1 MNNKKIISIFLSA
14 SILSSNLPYNVLAD
28 MKNSNNQIIYNENNS
43 INKEAQ
49 NEGKEKSSESFSLD
63 MGKYVDTNGI
73 LTFPEAKG
81 IVDNPTY
88 LRFDFNRNVYENV
101 TITYSLNSV
110 ENTLIGKNIKIPV
123 KNQDELNE
131 VLKTLKVDTKGN
143 KKLTFNILL
152 GGLPIYQSVE
162 GVPSRLYKAERAID
176 GNNDTFYGAI
186 NSNDSTFTI
195 LFKDKTYIENVLV
208 KANKAFDVQGLQNG
222 TWKNIG
228 SSATSNGEIKGKK
241 DIPVT
246 KGEYDGIIV
255 KQKHTSIDSCIIN
268 EIEFNEGST
277 EEKINYEANPCD
289 LDLGNKVINK
299 DGSVSFKDFKIT
311 GDEVKLLIKFKNDS
325 DKNKI
330 SYTLNDQFIE
340 KKGDCVID
348 VNSETESNEILK
360 SLKIYHDNATENN
373 VSISLIPSNNNLIE
387 GVPDEVIAQGG
398 AYDSIHTAENV
409 FSGSDSHFISNLSNT
424 LTLKNTKDIYI
435 TGVAFLNGNVQTTI
449 KGLKDGKWTDIGAHS
464 SSEFEMINITPG
476 YYDEIKFVSNSTLD
490 IRNLYLRYSN
500 ISKNIILDK
509 NIFDLDMGE
518 YKLDGDIITFP
529 EAKGLTGGR
538 TNLYISFNK
547 EYSSLVR
554 VKWQKDGKEMVESSK
569 YVRIP
574 IESQTDLNEVLKT
587 LKIEDSNKAKLD
599 FDIKL
604 ADIPTGAK
612 ATTNNFFN
620 NDPAM
625 PGGYKADYVM
635 DDNLF
640 THYSSYMNEAY
651 VQIDFIED
659 KNINSISIKQNKAL
673 GGRIQGNKDG
683 KWIDIGSLE
692 YKEVAEASATE
703 YGEILNVDVIEGM
716 YSGIRFYPE
725 QLRGGMRGSRV
736 CDIAINETVPQ
747 KFEVGKNKESN
758 LSLGDSKIENN
769 KITFPNA
776 KGNIENTCKLIFKL
790 NNIEEQN
797 TSIRYN
803 LNGKEIIKNN
813 QDIEIEINTQE
824 ELDEVLKSLEIK
836 FSELKG
842 CSLDISMFEN
852 IEPYWGVPDGVVAT
866 GRAHDSSC
874 TPQFAFKGS
883 GNYWNSGSY
892 NDSMYITGIDNIY
905 LSAIKYYS
913 KNNLRIRGKL
923 QNDEWVTIGDTTA
936 NTNIRQLD
944 VVEGYYKGLELYS
957 YGYDWSHISDL
968 EFLMNNRKVNTQIN
982 IEKSSL
988 EIEKYLSDGS
998 GNVTFPNFSSNINS
1012 NATLDIEIKK
1022 GYDEDLSIF
1031 YTLNGVNKTSKENK
1045 VSIPVSNN
1053 KELKEVLSSLKISHS
1068 NELDLNVSFLLNLK
1082 SGEKIEKDVDVF
1094 LDDSFDMGEMVNSD
1108 NKITFK
1114 NSKGRI
1120 KDKANLSIL
1129 SKNDIQIKYTSN
1141 GKEIEKSG
1149 EKIILEDFT
1158 QEDLDEFL
1166 NSFSINYNVYEG
1178 CEFSISMIGNPK
1190 TIKYDFFIPQVQGE
1204 LNLNLEESK
1213 ANENGYT
1220 IFPGAKGLLCRKGS
1234 LNISFDEVF
1243 NNTIEI
1249 RYKLDN
1255 IEYVKKQNNL
1265 SIEVPTQRQLDE
1277 VLKTLKIR
1285 NFSNL
1290 DCDLSINLLEDRY
1303 VPVGT
1308 TSDKPECLNGQGWY
1322 CGRDGSTATITF
1334 KEPLRIGSLSVTK
1347 TGGTDN
1353 SFYIKGLKDG
1363 KWDNIGSYTVYP
1375 QYDNSTTREIDVQR
1389 NTYDAISINYS
1400 VENGW
1405 GSANV
1410 SKLGFLDKVSTNV
1423 KIEPSIELTASIS
1436 DSLSSAKLKW
1446 KSDLKASA
1454 YNVYVKKKE
1463 DKNWTL
1469 SKNVTA
1475 DERETEDYNI
1485 NDLEA
1490 PIEPEHEI
1498 QLDTLK
1504 KGIQLSSTD
1513 LGTEYSYYVD
1523 AVDVNGEKIGTSNI
1537 EKINVQS
1544 DFKEFLYEVSD
1555 SSVAPTELKNKSNGF
1570 IPKRELVNKSFLYV
1584 ASVDNAGNVSKTK
1597 AIPILKLFVDEA
1609 PVLKVGSNVDIK
1621 QNNKFDIMD
1630 GVTATDDIDGDLT
1643 KNIEVEI
1650 TNPNGDNVP
1659 EIDTNILG
1667 YWKIKYSVKDSN
1679 NNNVS
1684 YTRTLRVVKNFNV
1697 ELNLGKELVTS
1708 TFAKF
1713 PNARVLSEGKQ
1724 QEING
1729 LKMYFSQGFNKDKVK
1744 IHYVLNGVE
1753 KVSTE
1758 QKIELNNKFTIKEA
1772 EELIKS
1778 IKIEHDNSKEFK
1790 FTIKLNSNEID
1801 DIIYNYEN
1809 NHYYKFIEA
1818 DNIDWNKAKEEAE
1831 KEEFLGHK
1839 GYLATVTSDQE
1850 NIICNL
1856 FSATVFWIGG
1866 FFENNIWKWVSGE
1879 NFSSYSNWM
1888 PGQPDRSNGETH
1900 LEFYNKQWN
1909 DFDSFNSE
1917 RYPEGRPQGYLVEFG
1932 LNEKLPYPNT
1942 INDFK
1947 YEDTVTVKPIKAK
1960 QDIVLNALVDKNN
1973 DKIIL
1978 DWNDIKDIDYYKIW
1992 QKKEDQND
2000 FQVMSSNN
2008 FAKGEK
2014 VKVLNIYP
2022 TSSVKDTFKDWVN
2035 ESGQGLID
2043 IDTVSNSNFND
2054 NPDFYLKNENGE
2066 YKYDVIA
2073 CGFANITTA
2082 TSLPIESVLSINEA
2096 KNNNVGILLGHHY
2109 IGENIGNFP
2118 KFSEEYFMNKYKNT
2132 DEVCSYEVELNKS
2145 HEALNYPN
2153 KLGEVG
2159 DVLKIPHT
2167 HSNYNAFPF
2176 EDDIVIKFHVPK
2188 RHAYPY
2194 SCNKNYDGYSG
2205 IINGK
2210 NVSQNAYLSIH
2221 NNVAQIQTGHSGRS
2235 ITTDE
2240 KNMLANTVFYL
2251 AQKLSESYLEDING
2265 KDINKPT
2272 TPAYELYQTGIKK
2285 GLQFNS
2291 EDKGSTYEY
2300 YVEGVSKFGDVTNIS
2315 NKKKVEV
2322 KSGFKGFSYEVSNNP
2337 NPSPNLG
2344 DVINSTDGF
2353 IPAKELA
2360 SKLYIH
2366 VISSDKAGNKSEIV
2380 TLPIAGMFED
2390 LPPTLTVGGNIS
2402 ISRGKDYDLMKN
2414 VSAIDDYDGDLTKDI
2429 NVVIKNPDNK
2439 IVDEFDTNILGKW
2452 SIEYSVKDSK
2462 NQESKIIKEI
2472 IVKENLDYLN
2482 IKLGEPDKKRFIATF
2497 PNASITNNSDKLIN
2511 GMKLYISEGF
2521 NSSITIKYSD
2531 KGIEKSFKGQQLIL
2545 NSSYTTK
2552 EAEELI
2558 KSIRIEH
2565 DNSTS
2570 FTFNVRLQ
2578 NNSVDDIIYNPQ
2590 NGNYYQF
2597 VEAKR
2602 ITWKNAKERAEK
2614 MEYRG
2619 LKGHLATIKSKY
2631 ELDLFNCLTTKTV
2644 WLGATD
2650 EEEEG
2655 KWKWVT
2661 GEPVKFTNWCVGE
2674 PNNLGGTE
2682 DYMSSIKNSGGL
2694 WNDTVNSPDPVWTD
2708 IEGFVVEFENMD
2720 NGSSD
2725 GVYRYEDSV
2734 KIDNMVSKQD
2744 IVLNLENKDDNI
2756 TLNWND
2762 YKNAD
2767 YYKVLRKEK
2776 DSFEIVKD
2784 NLRENILSGYLAE
2797 DKAPPKMEYSLI
2809 LNKERTAKMEFYTE
2823 DVGSNYEYKVESY
2836 DRDNYQTAYSNI
2848 VKTTVT
2854 SGFKGYHYVLDENEN
2869 TEINGEVNNTDGKF
2883 EFKNVTDNTYL
2894 HIYAVDNNGNK
2905 TETKHVKLS
2914 DDTYN
2919 NKPRITLPGK
2929 NRVINIGEEFNKL
2942 QGVSAYDFED
2952 GNLTN
2957 KIKVEGEV
2965 NNNKKGVYKIK
2976 YTVEDSKGIQ
2986 AEEIVQ
2992 VHVTGDMEINIEEG
3006 SNNLEVNWSKV
3017 NNAVKYVLYRTNEN
3031 GFSFEEKGTFTDTQF
3046 IDDTAIDISSPAI
3059 TYLGEINE
3067 DSTMTRKVVSLS
3079 KEILGELNNKKVD
3092 NKENLKLKV
3101 ISKDLGTT
3109 YRYFVEALDKD
3120 NNVVNSSEI
3129 RNGKVTAGLA
3139 GFSYVID
3146 EKENTEVKNS
3156 VNIKNAEDIDI
3167 KNNKSKFL
3175 HIKAIDKN
3183 GNVSKAIHHLITG
3196 KYDTN
3201 YIPVIKGLTSKRVK
3215 EGESFNPLVGVTAY
3229 DVEDGDITN
3238 KIQIIGSVDTNKN
3251 GKYQLIYKVEDSQG
3265 NIREVKRNILVHG
3278 DMEIKVTPNK
3288 EDNNVDISWDKNVL
3302 GDDVFYE
3309 VRKWNSMEGYYT
3321 TIGYTEDLSFTDT
3334 DTKDIFGPKINGIT
3348 EIKEEEN
3355 NIDEENYEEESI
3367 DEENFLEYNDLEN
3380 KNNMDENIDKNMDVL
3395 EGNNLNSNKFLR
3407 KDINDNTY
3415 LKLNIDAVDRGVSE
3429 TYQVRT
3435 RLKEDNTVIRDMT
3448 DEEGRDWDV
3457 GTDFGGEVEY
3467 FKWKLSNKREDNLD
3481 TGTIKT
3487 SVSKDTIEFNTED
3500 YKYIH
3505 FIPYDTY
3512 GNAGQL
3518 VHYELGEIN
3527 NEENELI
3534 PPTIEGVKN
3543 RVIMIDSKFNVL
3555 EGIKAYDYA
3564 GEDLT
3569 GYIKINGFV
3578 DVNKTGEYTLNYS
3591 VMDFKGQL
3599 TEETCNIVVADYNE
3613 NIPNEKPNKIDNSPI
3628 VINYAD
3634 EVYMKVGNKYDVMSG
3649 IKVTDEEDGDL
3660 TSKVTYTTNLDTNKV
3675 GDYIV
3680 NYSIRDSGDNRVRW
3694 NRVVHVIPN
3703 NIDCPET
3710 GEPSP
3715 DWEGNGAFPQIYA
3728 YPTYIAVGSEFNPY
3742 DSIIVYDEEDGYI
3755 TNKLKFSGYV
3765 NTLKPGIYYLTYK
3778 VTDSDGNTS
3787 YCGRSVY
3794 VYEGNWGNPDGE
3806 KPKPNPDWG
3815 ENDNEDEDNDHIPPK
3830 PNQPDQDEEGLP
3842 PSNLPNIDKDQDGD
3856 GQKDIYIDKNGNV
3869 VKPDG
3874 SIETPGGIIVK
3885 PSEDGKVPSIDGE
3898 GNIVVPPNGIII
3910 KSDGNIE
3917 TPKNGAII
3925 RPNGNIEI
3933 QQQYKQ
3939 DDEEN
3944 NKYIYRDNPDN
3955 EERNGINNNSEEYNN
3970 NESNEDNESNDE
3982 NNPST
3987 GDKGIFIFV
3996 SLIMA
4001 SLVGLFINRKKK

>member
-43 INKEAQ
+43 INKETQ

-63 MGKYVDTNGI
+63 MGKYIDTNGI

-110 ENTLIGKNIKIPV
+110 ENTLIGKNIKIPIRTQ
-123 KNQDELNE
+123 NELNE
-131 VLKTLKVDTKGN
+131 VLKTLRVDTKNN
-143 KKLTFNILL
+143 KKLGFDIIL
-152 GGLPIYQSVE
+152 GGLPIYKSVE
-162 GVPSRLYKAERAID
+162 GVPSRLYKAERAVD
-176 GNNDTFYGAI
+176 GNNDSFYGAI
-186 NSNDSTFTI
+186 NKNNSTFTI
-195 LFKDKTYIENVLV
+195 LFEDKTYIENVLI
-208 KANKAFDVQGLQNG
+208 KANKKF
-222 TWKNIG
+222 I
-228 SSATSNGEIKGKK
+228 IKGLKNGSWTKIGEGTPEVGKNESKK
-241 DIPVT
+241 TVSVT
-246 KGEYDGIIV
+246 AGEYEGIRIEQAHSGV
-255 KQKHTSIDSCIIN
+255 DSCTIS
-268 EIEFNEGST
+268 ELEFNEESNR
-277 EEKINYEANPCD
+277 EKINYNRSEYSLN
-289 LDLGNKVINK
+289 LGEKSINN
-299 DGSVSFKDFKIT
+299 DGSISFTEASAK
-311 GDEVKLLIKFKNDS
+311 GDNAKLLINFKNS
-325 DKNKI
+325 SNKNKI
-330 SYTLNDQFIE
+330 SYTQNGKYNE
-340 KKGDCVID
+340 KEGD
-348 VNSETESNEILK
+348 SEITVSNESELNEIIR
-360 SLKIYHDNATENN
+360 SLKIYHDNKAENN
-373 VSISLIPSNNNLIE
+373 VKITLLPDNFSFMEDVPKGVLVQGNSL
-387 GVPDEVIAQGG
+387 DDK
-398 AYDSIHTAENV
+398 YTAENV
-409 FSGSDSHFISNLSNT
+409 FSGSSGYFISGSDNQLV
-424 LTLKNTKDIYI
+424 LKNTKELYI
-435 TGVAFLNGNVQTTI
+435 NGAYFLNGNSIIIV
-449 KGLKDGKWTDIGAHS
+449 KGLKNGTWTDIGKHS
-464 SSEFEMINITPG
+464 SNEAEMVNLAPG
-476 YYDEIKFVSNSTLD
+476 YYDEIKFVSSSTLD
-490 IRNLYLRYSN
+490 MRNLYLRYSN
-500 ISKNIILDK
+500 INEDV
-509 NIFDLDMGE
+509 
-518 YKLDGDIITFP
+518 KL
-529 EAKGLTGGR
+529 E
-538 TNLYISFNK
+538 
-547 EYSSLVR
+547 
-554 VKWQKDGKEMVESSK
+554 
-569 YVRIP
+569 
-574 IESQTDLNEVLKT
+574 
-587 LKIEDSNKAKLD
+587 
-599 FDIKL
+599 
-604 ADIPTGAK
+604 
-612 ATTNNFFN
+612 
-620 NDPAM
+620 
-625 PGGYKADYVM
+625 
-635 DDNLF
+635 
-640 THYSSYMNEAY
+640 
-651 VQIDFIED
+651 
-659 KNINSISIKQNKAL
+659 
-673 GGRIQGNKDG
+673 
-683 KWIDIGSLE
+683 
-692 YKEVAEASATE
+692 
-703 YGEILNVDVIEGM
+703 
-716 YSGIRFYPE
+716 
-725 QLRGGMRGSRV
+725 
-736 CDIAINETVPQ
+736 
-747 KFEVGKNKESN
+747 
-758 LSLGDSKIENN
+758 
-769 KITFPNA
+769 
-776 KGNIENTCKLIFKL
+776 IFK
-790 NNIEEQN
+790 
-797 TSIRYN
+797 
-803 LNGKEIIKNN
+803 
-813 QDIEIEINTQE
+813 
-824 ELDEVLKSLEIK
+824 DES
-836 FSELKG
+836 
-842 CSLDISMFEN
+842 
-852 IEPYWGVPDGVVAT
+852 
-866 GRAHDSSC
+866 
-874 TPQFAFKGS
+874 
-883 GNYWNSGSY
+883 
-892 NDSMYITGIDNIY
+892 
-905 LSAIKYYS
+905 
-913 KNNLRIRGKL
+913 
-923 QNDEWVTIGDTTA
+923 
-936 NTNIRQLD
+936 
-944 VVEGYYKGLELYS
+944 
-957 YGYDWSHISDL
+957 
-968 EFLMNNRKVNTQIN
+968 
-982 IEKSSL
+982 
-988 EIEKYLSDGS
+988 
-998 GNVTFPNFSSNINS
+998 
-1012 NATLDIEIKK
+1012 
-1022 GYDEDLSIF
+1022 
-1031 YTLNGVNKTSKENK
+1031 
-1045 VSIPVSNN
+1045 
-1053 KELKEVLSSLKISHS
+1053 
-1068 NELDLNVSFLLNLK
+1068 
-1082 SGEKIEKDVDVF
+1082 
-1094 LDDSFDMGEMVNSD
+1094 
-1108 NKITFK
+1108 
-1114 NSKGRI
+1114 
-1120 KDKANLSIL
+1120 
-1129 SKNDIQIKYTSN
+1129 
-1141 GKEIEKSG
+1141 
-1149 EKIILEDFT
+1149 
-1158 QEDLDEFL
+1158 
-1166 NSFSINYNVYEG
+1166 
-1178 CEFSISMIGNPK
+1178 
-1190 TIKYDFFIPQVQGE
+1190 
-1204 LNLNLEESK
+1204 
-1213 ANENGYT
+1213 
-1220 IFPGAKGLLCRKGS
+1220 
-1234 LNISFDEVF
+1234 
-1243 NNTIEI
+1243 
-1249 RYKLDN
+1249 
-1255 IEYVKKQNNL
+1255 
-1265 SIEVPTQRQLDE
+1265 
-1277 VLKTLKIR
+1277 
-1285 NFSNL
+1285 
-1290 DCDLSINLLEDRY
+1290 
-1303 VPVGT
+1303 
-1308 TSDKPECLNGQGWY
+1308 PE
-1322 CGRDGSTATITF
+1322 
-1334 KEPLRIGSLSVTK
+1334 
-1347 TGGTDN
+1347 
-1353 SFYIKGLKDG
+1353 
-1363 KWDNIGSYTVYP
+1363 
-1375 QYDNSTTREIDVQR
+1375 
-1389 NTYDAISINYS
+1389 
-1400 VENGW
+1400 
-1405 GSANV
+1405 
-1410 SKLGFLDKVSTNV
+1410 
-1423 KIEPSIELTASIS
+1423 
-1436 DSLSSAKLKW
+1436 
-1446 KSDLKASA
+1446 
-1454 YNVYVKKKE
+1454 
-1463 DKNWTL
+1463 
-1469 SKNVTA
+1469 
-1475 DERETEDYNI
+1475 
-1485 NDLEA
+1485 
-1490 PIEPEHEI
+1490 
-1498 QLDTLK
+1498 
-1504 KGIQLSSTD
+1504 
-1513 LGTEYSYYVD
+1513 
-1523 AVDVNGEKIGTSNI
+1523 
-1537 EKINVQS
+1537 
-1544 DFKEFLYEVSD
+1544 
-1555 SSVAPTELKNKSNGF
+1555 
-1570 IPKRELVNKSFLYV
+1570 
-1584 ASVDNAGNVSKTK
+1584 
-1597 AIPILKLFVDEA
+1597 
-1609 PVLKVGSNVDIK
+1609 LKVGANVDIL
-1621 QNNKFDIMD
+1621 QNNKFDVMA
-1630 GVTATDDIDGDLT
+1630 GVTASDFIDGDLT
-1643 KNIEVEI
+1643 NKINVEI
-1650 TNPNGDNVP
+1650 TNPNGEKVS
-1659 EIDTNILG
+1659 ELDTSILG
-1667 YWKIKYSVKDSN
+1667 KWTIKYTVKDSGDN
-1679 NNNVS
+1679 TTVYLRTLKVVKDFNVS
-1684 YTRTLRVVKNFNV
+1684 ID
-1697 ELNLGKELVTS
+1697 LGKELVTS
-1708 TFAKF
+1708 KYVKF
-1713 PNARVLSEGKQ
+1713 PDAKINSVDDQ
-1724 QEING
+1724 QKIDG
-1729 LKMYFSQGFNKDKVK
+1729 LKMYFPEFFDKDSFK
-1744 IHYVLNGVE
+1744 IHYTLNGVE
-1753 KVSTE
+1753 KVSTD
-1758 QKIELNNKFTIKEA
+1758 QRIEINKEFSLNEA
-1772 EELIKS
+1772 EELVKS
-1778 IKIEHDNSKEFK
+1778 IKIEHKNNTEFK
-1790 FTIKLNSNEID
+1790 FTVKLGKNEVD
-1801 DIIYNYEN
+1801 DIVYNYEN
-1809 NHYYKFIEA
+1809 NHYYKFISA
-1818 DNIDWNKAKEEAE
+1818 PGITWKDAKVDAE
-1831 KEEFLGHK
+1831 KQEFLGVR
-1839 GYLATVTSDQE
+1839 GYLATITSAYEQEVIHNLTANCIWLGGTDEEEEGKWEWVTKE
-1850 NIICNL
+1850 PFIY
-1856 FSATVFWIGG
+1856 T
-1866 FFENNIWKWVSGE
+1866 
-1879 NFSSYSNWM
+1879 NW
-1888 PGQPDRSNGETH
+1888 
-1900 LEFYNKQWN
+1900 
-1909 DFDSFNSE
+1909 
-1917 RYPEGRPQGYLVEFG
+1917 YPGRPDNYLGQQHYIISYNDNQRLWDDDFNIASGGKIDGYIVEFG
-1932 LNEKLPYPNT
+1932 LNEKLPSPDT
-1942 INDFK
+1942 LDKFK
-1947 YEDTVTVKPIKAK
+1947 YEDTATVKPIKAK

-2022 TSSVKDTFKDWVN
+2022 TASVKDTFKDWVN

-2043 IDTVSNSNFND
+2043 IDTVSNSDFND

-2066 YKYDVIA
+2066 YKKYDVIA

-2082 TSLPIESVLSINEA
+2082 TSLPMESVLAINEA

-2159 DVLKIPHT
+2159 DALKIPHT

-2176 EDDIVIKFHVPK
+2176 EDDVIIKFHVPK

-2251 AQKLSESYLEDING
+2251 AQKLNESYLEDING

-2353 IPAKELA
+2353 IPARELA

-2380 TLPIAGMFED
+2380 TLPISGMFED
-2390 LPPTLTVGGNIS
+2390 LPPVLTVGGNIS

-2497 PNASITNNSDKLIN
+2497 PNASITNNSDELIN

-2521 NSSITIKYSD
+2521 NSSMTIKYLD
-2531 KGIEKSFKGQQLIL
+2531 KGIEKHSKERQIIL
-2545 NSSYTTK
+2545 NENYTTE

-2558 KSIRIEH
+2558 KSIKIEH
-2565 DNSTS
+2565 DDSTS
-2570 FTFNVRLQ
+2570 FIFNVRLQ

-2597 VEAKR
+2597 VEDKR

-2809 LNKERTAKMEFYTE
+2809 LNKERTAKMEFFTE
-2823 DVGSNYEYKVESY
+2823 DIGSDYEYKVESY
-2836 DRDNYQTAYSNI
+2836 DEDDYQTAYSNI
-2848 VKTTVT
+2848 VKTTAI
-2854 SGFKGYHYVLDENEN
+2854 SGFKGYYYEVDENPN

-2894 HIYAVDNNGNK
+2894 HIYAIDNKGNK
-2905 TETKHVKLS
+2905 SETKHIKLS

-2919 NKPRITLPGK
+2919 NKPIITVPGR
-2929 NRVINIGEEFNKL
+2929 NRVINLGENFDKL
-2942 QGVSAYDFED
+2942 EGVSAYDFED
-2952 GNLTN
+2952 GNLTD
-2957 KIKVEGEV
+2957 KINIEGEID
-2965 NNNKKGVYKIK
+2965 NTKKGVYEVK
-2976 YTVEDSKGIQ
+2976 YTVVDSKGLES
-2986 AEEIVQ
+2986 EETVK
-2992 VHVTGDMEINIEEG
+2992 VHVIGDMKIDITEVN
-3006 SNNLEVNWSKV
+3006 NNLEVNWTPVK
-3017 NNAVKYVLYRTNEN
+3017 NAVKYVLYRTNEN
-3031 GFSFEEKGTFTDTQF
+3031 GFSFEEKGTFNDTQF
-3046 IDDTAIDISSPAI
+3046 IDNTATDISSPAI

-3067 DSTMTRKVVSLS
+3067 DSIKTRKVVSLS
-3079 KEILGELNNKKVD
+3079 KEILRKLNKDIDSSD
-3092 NKENLKLKV
+3092 NIKLKV

-3129 RNGKVTAGLA
+3129 RNGKVTSGLA
-3139 GFSYVID
+3139 GFSYAID

-3183 GNVSKAIHHLITG
+3183 GNVSKTIHHLITG

-3215 EGESFNPLVGVTAY
+3215 EGESFNPLAGVTAY

-3355 NIDEENYEEESI
+3355 NIDEENYEEEENI

-3380 KNNMDENIDKNMDVL
+3380 KNNVDENIDKNMDVL

-3435 RLKEDNTVIRDMT
+3435 RLKEDNTIIRDMT

-3634 EVYMKVGNKYDVMSG
+3634 EVYIKVGNKYDVMSG

-3787 YCGRSVY
+3787 YCGRAVY

-3806 KPKPNPDWG
+3806 KPNPDPDWG

-3874 SIETPGGIIVK
+3874 SIETPGGIIVR

-3898 GNIVVPPNGIII
+3898 GNIVVPPNSIII
-3910 KSDGNIE
+3910 KSDGSIE
-3917 TPKNGAII
+3917 IPKNGAII

-3939 DDEEN
+3939 DDDEN
-3944 NKYIYRDNPDN
+3944 NKYIYRDDPDN
-3955 EERNGINNNSEEYNN
+3955 EERNGTNNNSEGYNN
-3970 NESNEDNESNDE
+3970 NESNDE

-3987 GDKGIFIFV
+3987 GDKGIFIFL
-3996 SLIMA
+3996 SLIIV
-4001 SLVGLFINRKKK
+4001 SLVGLFFNRKKK